1 MSEVFI
7 QYVSMYMGSLLHRV
21 QRNLLCTLVL
31 QSTGPSEDVVTLY
44 HYTDELAFRN
54 VGNLEQSAAE
64 LFASLTDERAHFGKG
79 LYTTQHEPADSR
91 LE

>member
-1 MSEVFI
+1 
-7 QYVSMYMGSLLHRV
+7 MGPLLHCV
-21 QRNLLCTLVL
+21 QRYLLWTLVL
-31 QSTGPSEDVVTLY
+31 QSTGPCEDVITLY